1 VNGEWGLVIG
11 ESLITIHQFLSLS
24 KTKMSPIN
32 FAIIGGGW
40 RTRFFLKIAQELPER
55 FRVTGMMVRDAA
67 KARTIQDEWHVPTQQ
82 KLDEFFA
89 QNKAAQF
96 VITSVPWAVNPDLM
110 TACIAHGLPVL
121 SETPPAPTIEALVAL
136 WQALGPHAK
145 VQIAEQYPFQ
155 PLHAARLNVIASGK
169 LGSVSQAHVSIAHGY
184 HGIVLMRRFLGIGP
198 ESEFERATISAREFT
213 SKLVQGPGRA
223 GPPTEE
229 KIVDDTQL
237 LAHFAFEG
245 GKLGVFEFTGA
256 QYFSHV
262 RGNRL
267 LVRGERGEIE
277 GDTVRYLKDFRTPI
291 WQTLQRHDTGYSGN
305 LEGWHHR
312 GYLLGEQW
320 VYQNPFAP
328 ARLSDD
334 EIAVATCL
342 QKMGDY
348 VNGGPSFYSLA
359 EASQDHYLN
368 LLMAQAATTGETI
381 QSQDQV
387 WAQ

>member
-1 VNGEWGLVIG
+1 MTTIG
-11 ESLITIHQFLSLS
+11 
-24 KTKMSPIN
+24 

-40 RTRFFLKIAQELPER
+40 RTRFFLKIAHEMPER

-67 KARTIQDEWHVPTQQ
+67 KARAIQDEWHVPTQQ
-82 KLDEFFA
+82 TLDDFFA

-96 VITSVPWAVNPDLM
+96 AITSVPWAVNPDMM
-110 TACIAHGLPVL
+110 TACISRGLPVL
-121 SETPPAPTIEALVAL
+121 SETPPAPTIDALVAL
-136 WQALGPHAK
+136 WQALGPNAK

-169 LGSVSQAHVSIAHGY
+169 LGNIWQANVSIAHGY
-184 HGIVLMRRFLGIGP
+184 HGIVLMRRFLGMGY
-198 ESEFERATISAREFT
+198 ERATISARRFT

-223 GPPTEE
+223 GPPAEE
-229 KIVDDTQL
+229 KLVDDTQL
-237 LAHFAFEG
+237 LAHFAFES

-277 GDTVRYLKDFRTPI
+277 GETVRHLQDVRTPI
-291 WQTLQRHDTGYSGN
+291 WQKLQRHDTGYSGN

-342 QKMGDY
+342 QKMSDY
-348 VNGGPSFYSLA
+348 VSDGPSFYSLA

-368 LLMAQAATTGETI
+368 LLMDRAATTGEVI
-381 QSQDQV
+381 QSQNQA
-387 WAQ
+387 WAQN

>member
-1 VNGEWGLVIG
+1 M
-11 ESLITIHQFLSLS
+11 T
-24 KTKMSPIN
+24 PIN

-40 RTRFFLKIAQELPER
+40 RTRFFLKIAQELPKH
-55 FRVTGMMVRDAA
+55 FCVTGMLVRDEA
-67 KARTIQDEWHVPTQQ
+67 KAHVITQEWQVPTQTT
-82 KLDEFFA
+82 LDEFFA
-89 QNKAAQF
+89 QNKFAQF
-96 VITSVPWAVNPDLM
+96 AITSVPWAVNPDM
-110 TACIAHGLPVL
+110 MAACIAHGLPVL
-121 SETPPAPTIEALVAL
+121 SETPPAPTVDALITL
-136 WQALGPHAK
+136 WHKLGPNAK

-169 LGSVSQAHVSIAHGY
+169 LGSVSQASVSIAHGY
-184 HGIVLMRRFLGIGP
+184 HGIVLMRRFLGMGYQN
-198 ESEFERATISAREFT
+198 ATIRARRFT
-213 SKLVQGPGRA
+213 APLVQGSGRA
-223 GPPTEE
+223 GPPSEE

-237 LAHFAFEG
+237 LAHFDFEN

-256 QYFSHV
+256 QYFSYV

-267 LVRGERGEIE
+267 LVRGERGELE
-277 GDTVRYLKDFRTPI
+277 GETVRYLQDFRTPI

-312 GYLLGEQW
+312 GYLLGESW
-320 VYQNPFAP
+320 VFQNPFAP

-342 QKMGDY
+342 QKMSEY

-368 LLMAQAATTGETI
+368 LLMDQAATTGLEVTSS
-381 QSQDQV
+381 SQA
-387 WAQ
+387 WRS